1 MVGKLNDYRL
11 IEGTIT
17 CETGLR
23 IGGSQENI
31 EIGGM
36 ENPII
41 RHPITDEPYIPGSSL
56 KGKVRSLL
64 EYKYGRFYRFYPDR
78 KDRKHWERRQKGKGK
93 SDNGEPCECGD
104 KECMICRVFGPHK
117 TPEHE
122 LGPTRI
128 LVRDAALTDESKAW
142 LEKAREGRGLFYAE
156 VKTENIVNR
165 LTGTAEHPRTV
176 ERVPADT
183 KFKFEIAVR
192 LFEDDDEAQ
201 IMSLIEEGLDL
212 LQEDYLGSSG
222 SRGYGKVK
230 LEYEV
235 S

>member
-1 MVGKLNDYRL
+1 MSDKLLHYRKL
-11 IEGTIT
+11 TGTIA

-23 IGGSQENI
+23 IGGSKEDI

-64 EYKYGRFYRFYPDR
+64 EQKYGLVTSR
-78 KDRKHWERRQKGKGK
+78 
-93 SDNGEPCECGD
+93 GEPCGCGEC
-104 KECMICRVFGPHK
+104 IVCRVFGPHK
-117 TPEHE
+117 NPRHE

-128 LVRDAALTDESKAW
+128 LVRDADLTADSRDR
-142 LEKAREGRGLFYAE
+142 LERAKEEKSIFYAE
-156 VKTENIVNR
+156 VKTENIINR

-176 ERVPADT
+176 ERVPAGTEFD
-183 KFKFEIAVR
+183 FEIAVR
-192 LFEDDDEAQ
+192 IFERDDEAE
-201 IMSLIEEGLDL
+201 IMGLIEEGLSL
-212 LQEDYLGSSG
+212 LEQDYLGSSG

-230 LEYEV
+230 LAYEV
-235 S
+235 G